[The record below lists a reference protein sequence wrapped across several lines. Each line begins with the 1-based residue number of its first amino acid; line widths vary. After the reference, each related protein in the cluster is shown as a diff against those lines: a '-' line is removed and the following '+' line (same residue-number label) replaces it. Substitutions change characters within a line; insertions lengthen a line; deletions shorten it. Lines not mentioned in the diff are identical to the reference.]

1 MNPALTV
8 PTTHRPSRG
17 VLIAG
22 LAWLFAYLAARFALE
37 TMAPPPHW
45 DIAVANIPIVAF
57 FWFVWVVRRTLNGAD
72 ELRRRIHLEALAL
85 AFVTTLLVLMTL
97 GLLDNPPSGP
107 LGIPLRDL
115 WIVMPVVY
123 GLCFAAVNQRYR

>member
-1 MNPALTV
+1 MNPAMTV
-8 PTTHRPSRG
+8 QSNSHPARG
-17 VLIAG
+17 VLVAG
-22 LAWLFAYLAARFALE
+22 LVWLAAYLAARFAME
-37 TMAPPPHW
+37 ATAPPPHW
-45 DIAVANIPIVAF
+45 DIVVANVPVIAF

-72 ELRRRIHLEALAL
+72 ELQRRIHLEALAL